1 MMMKSYDQSAE
12 VNHNPNCPYIH
23 NHRYGILII
32 HGSGSG
38 KNNALINLIKHQRP
52 DIGKIYLYIKASF
65 QSKYQLFLNG
75 REKIRIKKLKHS
87 ETFIDYSEKI
97 DDIYENPEDYKKRL
111 GPIVTELFLNG
122 RKQNITLVAISQ
134 SYFRVSKT
142 MRLNVTHC
150 LIIEISNKRE
160 LQQIAW
166 NHSSDTEFKDF
177 MKLYKH
183 CTKEPFSFLVND
195 FIIQ

>member
-1 MMMKSYDQSAE
+1 M
-12 VNHNPNCPYIH
+12 
-23 NHRYGILII
+23 
-32 HGSGSG
+32 
-38 KNNALINLIKHQRP
+38 
-52 DIGKIYLYIKASF
+52 
-65 QSKYQLFLNG
+65 
-75 REKIRIKKLKHS
+75 KHS

-97 DDIYENPEDYKKRL
+97 DDIYENPEDYNKRL

-122 RKQNITLVAISQ
+122 RKQKTTLVVISQ

-160 LQQIAW
+160 LQQIAL

-183 CTKEPFSFLVND
+183 YTKEPFSFLVND
-195 FIIQ
+195 FIIH

>member
-1 MMMKSYDQSAE
+1 MMIKSYDQSAE
-12 VNHNPNCPYIH
+12 VNHNPNYPYIP

-38 KNNALINLIKHQRP
+38 KYNALINLIKHQRP
-52 DIGKIYLYIKASF
+52 DLAKFIYNIKASF

-97 DDIYENPEDYKKRL
+97 DIYENPEDYNKRQ

-122 RKQNITLVAISQ
+122 RKQKTTLVVISQ

-160 LQQIAW
+160 LQQIAL

-183 CTKEPFSFLVND
+183 YTKEPFSFLVND
-195 FIIQ
+195 FIIH